1 MNMFS
6 ITMQVKLNVMQTQMA
21 QMAAVI
27 ADLQRQIVELRC
39 ERNQEVPPAV
49 PVSADDSEGYDSDEA
64 PLRAGPRQRRQ
75 PCIEM
80 PSSPFVMVARPESDA
95 DSGYGDSDD
104 E

>member
-21 QMAAVI
+21 QLAAVV

-39 ERNQEVPPAV
+39 ERSQEVPIAV
-49 PVSADDSEGYDSDEA
+49 PVSGDDSEGYESDEV

-75 PCIEM
+75 PYIDM
-80 PSSPFVMVARPESDA
+80 PSSPFVMVTRPESDA